1 MYLKMWYQAIKGVL
15 SKGNAK
21 ETKFEDNFRN

>member
-15 SKGNAK
+15 SKDNTMEAK
-21 ETKFEDNFRN
+21 FGDNFRN